1 MSGRLN
7 VLKQR
12 LSEAENALHRLL
24 IGEQEVS
31 ITVSDFGSTVYAQ
44 TDIDKL
50 ERYISR
56 LKMTIASLE
65 RQSVR
70 GPLFMKF

>member
-1 MSGRLN
+1 MSGSLN

-12 LSEAENALHRLL
+12 LSEAEEALHRLL

-31 ITVSDFGSTVYAQ
+31 VTVSDFGSTVYAQ

-65 RQSVR
+65 RRTVR